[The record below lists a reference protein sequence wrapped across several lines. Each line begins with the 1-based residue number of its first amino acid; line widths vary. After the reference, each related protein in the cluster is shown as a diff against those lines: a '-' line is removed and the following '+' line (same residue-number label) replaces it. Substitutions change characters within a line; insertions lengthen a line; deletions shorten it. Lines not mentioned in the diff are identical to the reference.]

1 MKFKG
6 NLQILRVYGL
16 KVEMVEY
23 PYPNSNL
30 QFSQRSLRQDR
41 SKPELRSITLHHRMR
56 EPENPFAD
64 KIKQFDERISRDEV
78 LTAEEVREYKNL
90 LRDARI
96 HELKQHDIILCTC
109 TQSST
114 PILTSTVTA
123 RQILIDESAMATEPQ
138 ALIPLVC
145 NKPEQV
151 VLIGDH
157 KQLQPIVKNQT
168 VKKLGMGRSLFERYY
183 TMFHENTAVMLDT
196 QYRMHEDICKFPSEE
211 FYDNKLKTGAPQPS
225 SVLRVEGRTMPLVFG
240 HIEGE
245 TIHLVVKTAKGNNN
259 SKANQ
264 KEREKVV
271 GTIFC
276 SV

>member
-1 MKFKG
+1 MSRRKCEDPNDKNKKEVILYCGPSNKSVDVVAEYLMKFKG

-41 SKPELRSITLHHRMR
+41 SKPELSFYCRFKKQLFIAPTDSCTSQSDIKATDTPSPSRPSEVKSSLLYLYSDGTKTGS
-56 EPENPFAD
+56 A
-64 KIKQFDERISRDEV
+64 KI
-78 LTAEEVREYKNL
+78 
-90 LRDARI
+90 
-96 HELKQHDIILCTC
+96 
-109 TQSST
+109 
-114 PILTSTVTA
+114 
-123 RQILIDESAMATEPQ
+123 
-138 ALIPLVC
+138 
-145 NKPEQV
+145 

-211 FYDNKLKTGAPQPS
+211 FYDNKLKTGVPQPS
-225 SVLRVEGRTMPLVFG
+225 SVLRVDGRTMPLVFG

-271 GTIFC
+271 
-276 SV
+276 

>member
-1 MKFKG
+1 M
-6 NLQILRVYGL
+6 VY
-16 KVEMVEY
+16 
-23 PYPNSNL
+23 
-30 QFSQRSLRQDR
+30 
-41 SKPELRSITLHHRMR
+41 
-56 EPENPFAD
+56 
-64 KIKQFDERISRDEV
+64 
-78 LTAEEVREYKNL
+78 
-90 LRDARI
+90 
-96 HELKQHDIILCTC
+96 
-109 TQSST
+109 
-114 PILTSTVTA
+114 
-123 RQILIDESAMATEPQ
+123 
-138 ALIPLVC
+138 
-145 NKPEQV
+145 QV

-196 QYRMHEDICKFPSEE
+196 QYRMHKDICKFPSAE
-211 FYDNKLKTGAPQPS
+211 FYDNKLKTGVPQPS
-225 SVLRVEGRTMPLVFG
+225 SVLRVDGKTMPLVFG